1 MARLQLRNS
10 GFDAY
15 KRNFRNNTI
24 PPQAMASSNFKY
36 AYDEFLYRVIG
47 QAPGG
52 GAATGTA
59 GDINQFVT
67 GSVFAY
73 PVEMF
78 VIGTQTIKLPI
89 IATTGLNVAL
99 DQTNADGA
107 EYIFGAPH
115 DGTARGRLGFTSR
128 TDKAFFMRMKFSIA
142 DASGTDALYF
152 GWKKAT
158 AANAT
163 WATGATDYACFA
175 ILTSA
180 DPAVIKT
187 TTRLNSGTATTTTTS
202 ATWADAA
209 SKTLSI
215 RVDGNGY
222 ATFLIDGASV
232 GGEVGFRFDAGDVLV
247 PIFRYTN
254 SSDVAGDVIWQTLE
268 IGYQDRSF

>member
-1 MARLQLRNS
+1 MARAAQRNS
-10 GFDAY
+10 GFNAY
-15 KRNFRNNTI
+15 KKNFRNNVI
-24 PPQAMASSNFKY
+24 PPQALSSANYKY
-36 AYDEFLYRVIG
+36 CYDEFLYRVIG

-78 VIGTQTIKLPI
+78 VIGTQTIVLPI
-89 IATTGLNVAL
+89 NSTAGLNVAL
-99 DQTNADGA
+99 DQTSTDGA
-107 EYIFGAPH
+107 EYIFGATH
-115 DGTARGRLGFTSR
+115 DGLAKGRFGFTSQ
-128 TDKAFFMRMKFSIA
+128 TDKPFFMRMKLSIA

-175 ILTSA
+175 ILTAA

-209 SKTLSI
+209 TKTLEV
-215 RVDGNGY
+215 RVDGRGY
-222 ATFLIDGASV
+222 ATFLLGGASV
-232 GGEVGFRFDAGDVLV
+232 GGEVGFRFDSGDVLV

-254 SSDVAGDVIWQTLE
+254 SADVAGDIILKSLE
-268 IGYQDRSF
+268 IGYQDRSY